1 MNYSPIHFGKMSRA
15 ILLASASSLIACGF
29 ALGQQTANPT
39 PDNTVKMEK
48 FTVTGSLIP
57 LTETSG
63 EATAFPVTTFD
74 RATIDKLSYKNA
86 AELLQKIAF
95 SNGGSVP
102 ISNNAT
108 ATSGPLGA
116 TSISLR
122 GLGPEATLVLINGRR
137 VAQYPSGAGD
147 VGGSPFVD
155 LSSIPVAAIERIEV
169 LKDGAS
175 STYGADAVAGVVN
188 IIMRRNYTGTDLFVS
203 YGNTTKKDSSET
215 TASLVSGAAFDKGSV
230 TAGLN
235 YYHRAAIFNAD
246 RSYSAVPP
254 FLSSNSSPPNFQ
266 VTYAAAWAA
275 LGVAPGT
282 PIAGTAANNG
292 SGIGAANNPNLPLK
306 ATSGPS
312 STVPGP
318 GNQNAS
324 NNGLLPASA
333 YSFNSTDGNKSRFNF
348 NEFSGSY
355 PSSERKTAFFNGERK
370 LFGTDNVKGYF
381 EFSYSNNFTEN
392 QLAPLATGTFT
403 APLVN
408 EIVIPSRTTNPLP
421 LPDGRARSA
430 PAGAFNEFNPFNI
443 DLTGTTK
450 ARLAE
455 FGNRILLDT
464 VDAYS
469 FTAGMKGEDVFGHW
483 NFDAG
488 FRYSQIHQ
496 ASDAKLISSS
506 RFNQILNGND
516 PIFNPTSSSFIGTTH
531 PYNPFGFFRNPIPN
545 NSLLVK
551 YATIHNQFQA
561 QSQLLIGNITFSTNE
576 LFSLPGGNAGAAFG
590 YEYRT
595 ESIDQTLDGFS
606 AGGDVLG
613 NSPVTATI
621 GQRKVGALFG
631 EMSLPIFSSKNG
643 VDFAHSLS
651 LNIAL
656 RNEQFLTEGKNTT
669 VPKLGVR
676 WQPGDETLTIRA
688 SASKG
693 YREPSLFELHAG
705 LLPNGKTIFDPKQG
719 ALFEELSVLTRGNS
733 KLAPETSKAFNVG
746 AVWTPKAIKGFT
758 ASIDWWRIDR
768 DGTVVASFQDVI
780 NREAGAVPGGLLAG
794 EKVIRD
800 SSGSPL
806 QITAVFRNVGKTVVK
821 GIDLATSY
829 SMPTD
834 NLGRFDFSVAGA
846 YMYTYKRANL
856 PGGALVELI
865 GTDASVEKAGYDG
878 FLKLKGRAEVNWAI
892 HNFGTTVAANY
903 TDGFTDV
910 DANTGENFEVDSRTL
925 YDVQFTYDLAP
936 GSAAWYGSTRL
947 TVGANNVFDRDPPFA
962 SGNGSNSVGYP
973 AYLYNSTGRFVYVS
987 LAKKF

>member
-1 MNYSPIHFGKMSRA
+1 MSK
-15 ILLASASSLIACGF
+15 SSVSFRGACALIACASVSVVAGY
-29 ALGQQTANPT
+29 AQSTASTET
-39 PDNTVKMEK
+39 PIKLEK
-48 FTVTGSLIP
+48 FVVTGSLIP

-63 EATAFPVTTFD
+63 EATAFPVTVFD
-74 RATIDKLSYKNA
+74 RSTIEKLSYKNA
-86 AELLQKIAF
+86 AELLQKISF

-137 VAQYPSGAGD
+137 IAQYPSGAGD

-203 YGNTTKKDSSET
+203 YGNTTNKDSSEV
-215 TASLVSGAAFDKGSV
+215 TASLVSGAVSDRGAITV
-230 TAGLN
+230 GLN
-235 YYHRAAIFNAD
+235 YYRRNAIFNAD
-246 RSYSAVPP
+246 RSYSNPPP
-254 FLSSNSSPPNFQ
+254 FTSSNSSPWNIQ
-266 VTYAAAWAA
+266 TTYAAVWQA

-282 PIAGTAANNG
+282 AIAGTVANTGLGARG
-292 SGIGAANNPNLPLK
+292 SANDPNAPLK

-312 STVPGP
+312 TPQPGP
-318 GNQNAS
+318 GNQNAN

-333 YSFNSTDGNKSRFNF
+333 YSYNSTDGNRSRFNF

-355 PSSERKTAFFNGERK
+355 PTSERKTAFFNGERK
-370 LFGTDNVKGYF
+370 LFDTQNIKGYY

-408 EIVIPSRTTNPLP
+408 EIVVPARTTSPLP
-421 LPDGRARSA
+421 LPDGRTRAA
-430 PAGAFNEFNPFNI
+430 PAGAFNRFNPYNL

-455 FGNRILLDT
+455 FGNRILHDT

-469 FTAGMKGEDVFGHW
+469 FTAGIKAEDIWDKW
-483 NFDAG
+483 NFDVG
-488 FRYSQIHQ
+488 IRYSQIHQ
-496 ASDAKLISSS
+496 ASDQKLISSS
-506 RFNQILNGND
+506 RFNRILNEAD
-516 PIFNPTSSSFIGTTH
+516 PLFNPASSSYIGTTI
-531 PYNPFGFFRNPIPN
+531 PYNPFGYFRNPIPN
-545 NSLLVK
+545 NALLVAF
-551 YATIHNQFQA
+551 ATIHNQFQA
-561 QSQLLIGNITFSTNE
+561 QSQLLVANATFSTND
-576 LFSLPGGNAGAAFG
+576 LFAMSGGGVGAAIG

-595 ESIDQTLDGFS
+595 ESVDQVLDGFS

-613 NSPVTATI
+613 NSPVTPTI
-621 GQRKVGALFG
+621 GSRKVGALFG
-631 EMSLPIFSSKNG
+631 ELSLPLVSSKNSTG
-643 VDFAHSLS
+643 IAHSLT
-651 LNIAL
+651 LNLAL
-656 RNEQFLTEGKNTT
+656 RNEQFITESTNTT
-669 VPKLGVR
+669 VPKIGLR
-676 WQPGDETLTIRA
+676 WQPMDESLTIRA

-693 YREPSLFELHAG
+693 YREPSLFELNAG
-705 LLPNGKTIFDPKQG
+705 LLPNGKTIFDPRQH
-719 ALFEELSVLTRGNS
+719 AVFEELSVITRGN
-733 KLAPETSKAFNVG
+733 KNLAPETSKSYNFG
-746 AVWTPKAIKGFT
+746 AVWTPAAIKGFT

-768 DGTVVASFQDVI
+768 NGTVVASFQDVI
-780 NREAGAVPGGLLAG
+780 NRETGAVAGGLLPG
-794 EKVIRD
+794 ERVIRD
-800 SSGSPL
+800 SSGTPL
-806 QITAVFRNVGKTVVK
+806 QITAVFRNVGQTIAK
-821 GIDLATSY
+821 GVDFATSY
-829 SMPTD
+829 SLPTQ

-846 YMYTYKRANL
+846 YMYSYMRANI

-878 FLKLKGRAEVNWAI
+878 FLKWKGRAEVNWTKNHLGA
-892 HNFGTTVAANY
+892 TLAANY
-903 TDGFTDV
+903 TDGFTDI
-910 DANTGENFEVDSRTL
+910 DGDTGNPYRVQSRIL
-925 YDVQFTYDLAP
+925 YDAQLTYDIAP
-936 GSAAWYGSTRL
+936 TSKAWFGSVRL
-947 TVGANNVFDRDPPFA
+947 TVGANNLFDKDPPFA

-973 AYLYNSTGRFVYVS
+973 GYLYSNTGRFWYTS

>member
-1 MNYSPIHFGKMSRA
+1 MSSVS
-15 ILLASASSLIACGF
+15 ILRGACALIACASLNAVAGY
-29 ALGQQTANPT
+29 AQQTASSDT
-39 PDNTVKMEK
+39 TVKLEK
-48 FTVTGSLIP
+48 YVVTGSLIP

-63 EATAFPVTTFD
+63 EATAFPVTIVD
-74 RATIDKLSYKNA
+74 RAAIDKLAYKNA
-86 AELLQKIAF
+86 AELLQKLAF

-188 IIMRRNYTGTDLFVS
+188 IIMRRNYQGTDLFVS
-203 YGNTTKKDSSET
+203 YGNTTDKDSSEV
-215 TASLVSGAAFDKGSV
+215 TASLVTGVANDKGAITV
-230 TAGLN
+230 GMN
-235 YYHRAAIFNAD
+235 YYHRNSIFNAD
-246 RSYSAVPP
+246 RSYSNPPP
-254 FLSSNSSPPNFQ
+254 FTSSNSSPWNIQ
-266 VTYAAAWAA
+266 TTYAAVWQA

-282 PIAGTAANNG
+282 AIAGTTANTGLGAPG
-292 SGIGAANNPNLPLK
+292 SANDPNAPLK
-306 ATSGPS
+306 ATTGPS
-312 STVPGP
+312 TPRPGP
-318 GNQNAS
+318 GNQNAV

-333 YSFNSTDGNKSRFNF
+333 YSYNSVDSNRSRFNF

-355 PSSERKTAFFNGERK
+355 PSSDRKSAFLNGERK
-370 LFGTDNVKGYF
+370 LFGTQNIKGYL

-408 EIVIPSRTTNPLP
+408 EIVVPARTTSPLP
-421 LPDGRARSA
+421 LPDGRTRAA
-430 PAGAFNEFNPFNI
+430 PAGAFNRFNPYNL

-455 FGNRILLDT
+455 FGNRILHDT

-469 FTAGMKGEDVFGHW
+469 FTAGIKGEDIWDKW
-483 NFDAG
+483 NVDAG

-506 RFNQILNGND
+506 RFNRILNEAD
-516 PIFNPTSSSFIGTTH
+516 PIFNPASSSYVGTTI
-531 PYNPFGFFRNPIPN
+531 PYNPFGYFRNPIPN
-545 NSLLVK
+545 NSLLVN

-561 QSQLLIGNITFSTNE
+561 ESQLLVANLTFSTND
-576 LFSLPGGNAGAAFG
+576 LFALAGGGAGAAFG

-595 ESIDQTLDGFS
+595 ESVGQTLDGFS

-613 NSPVTATI
+613 NSPVTPTS
-621 GQRKVGALFG
+621 GQRKVGALFA
-631 EMSLPIFSSKNG
+631 EVNLPLFSDKNRT
-643 VDFAHSLS
+643 DFAHALS
-651 LNIAL
+651 VNFAL
-656 RNEQFLTEGKNTT
+656 RNEQFFTAGSSTT
-669 VPKLGVR
+669 VPKIGLR
-676 WQPGDETLTIRA
+676 WQPVDEALTVRA

-705 LLPNGKTIFDPKQG
+705 LLPNGKTIFDPRQN
-719 ALFEELSVLTRGNS
+719 AVFEELGVITRGNAN
-733 KLAPETSKAFNVG
+733 LAPETSKAFNLG
-746 AVWTPKAIKGFT
+746 FVWTPKTLKGFT
-758 ASIDWWRIDR
+758 VSLDAWRIDR
-768 DGTVVASFQDVI
+768 SGTVVASFQDVI
-780 NREAGAVPGGLLAG
+780 NRETGAAPGGLLPG
-794 EKVIRD
+794 ERVIRD
-800 SSGSPL
+800 SSGTPL
-806 QITAVFRNVGKTVVK
+806 QITAVFRNVGKTIVK
-821 GIDLATSY
+821 GVDFATSY
-829 SMPTD
+829 ALPTQEF
-834 NLGRFDFSVAGA
+834 GHFDFSLGGSYV
-846 YMYTYKRANL
+846 YTYKRSNL

-878 FLKLKGRAEVNWAI
+878 FLKWKGRAEVNWVFRQ
-892 HNFGTTVAANY
+892 FGATLAANY
-903 TDGFTDV
+903 TDGFTDI
-910 DANTGENFEVDSRTL
+910 DGDTGNPYRVQSRTL
-925 YDVQFTYDLAP
+925 YDAQLTYDLAA
-936 GSAAWYGSTRL
+936 GSNAWYGSTRF
-947 TVGANNVFDRDPPFA
+947 TVGANNVLDQAPPFA

-973 AYLYNSTGRFVYVS
+973 GYLYSNTGRFVYVS
-987 LAKKF
+987 VAKKF